1 MCRISILM
9 VSPRRLD
16 IDRLLTMGYNKN
28 IFIVEEVTSAS
39 SESNLDKIIVKGLTV
54 FAYQGGNRLLGEV
67 HISGAKNSVLPIIVA
82 TLLAEGRCVLDDVP
96 RLADVQI
103 IKDVLE
109 SLGADI
115 TFTDNTMEVD
125 GAPVN
130 KVQAPIEYIK
140 KMRASVLIMGPLL
153 ARFGRAVL
161 SLPGGCA
168 IGARPID
175 LHLKGLE
182 VLGASI
188 QIRDDEVVAEVPGG
202 RLKGDRIFLRVPSVG
217 ATENLMM
224 AASLAEGVTV
234 IENAAEEPEI
244 VDLANFLNAMGADV
258 RGAGTGVIR
267 ITGVEHLHG
276 ANHTIIPDRIEAGSY
291 LLAGAITGSTVRVT
305 NCIADHL
312 RPVLDKIV
320 ESGATVEV
328 DEVANTVTVHGAEK
342 IRPVDVKTLPYP
354 GFPTD
359 MQSQFMAYMTVAEGT
374 CQFTETIF
382 ENRFMHVDE
391 LRKMGANIQ
400 AEGRNA
406 FITGVPKLHGAAV
419 RATDLRAGAALI
431 IAGLAAEGETTVS
444 DLYHLD
450 RGYEDLIGKFQSLG
464 ADIRRIDDGE

>member
-1 MCRISILM
+1 M
-9 VSPRRLD
+9 
-16 IDRLLTMGYNKN
+16 
-28 IFIVEEVTSAS
+28 TSAS
-39 SESNLDKIIVKGLTV
+39 SESNLDKIIVT
-54 FAYQGGNRLLGEV
+54 GGRKLSGEV
-67 HISGAKNSVLPIIVA
+67 RISGAKNSVLPIIVA
-82 TLLAEGRCVLDDVP
+82 TLLAEGRCVLEDVP

-258 RGAGTGVIR
+258 RGAGTDVIR

-320 ESGATVEV
+320 ESGATIEV
-328 DEVANTVTVHGAEK
+328 DEVANTVTVHGAEH
-342 IRPVDVKTLPYP
+342 IHPVDVKTLPYP

-359 MQSQFMAYMTVAEGT
+359 MQSQFMAYMTVADGT

>member
-9 VSPRRLD
+9 VSPRSLD

-39 SESNLDKIIVKGLTV
+39 SESNLDKIIVT
-54 FAYQGGNRLLGEV
+54 GGRKLSGEV
-67 HISGAKNSVLPIIVA
+67 RISGAKNSVLPIIVA

-168 IGARPID
+168 IGAHPID

>member
-1 MCRISILM
+1 M
-9 VSPRRLD
+9 
-16 IDRLLTMGYNKN
+16 
-28 IFIVEEVTSAS
+28 EEVTSAS
-39 SESNLDKIIVKGLTV
+39 SESNLDKIIVT
-54 FAYQGGNRLLGEV
+54 GGRKLSGEV
-67 HISGAKNSVLPIIVA
+67 RISGAKNSVLPIIVA
-82 TLLAEGRCVLDDVP
+82 TLLAEGRCVLEDVP

-224 AASLAEGVTV
+224 AASLAEGVTI

-320 ESGATVEV
+320 ESGATIEV
-328 DEVANTVTVHGAEK
+328 DEVANTVTVHGAEH
-342 IRPVDVKTLPYP
+342 IHPVDVKTLPYP

-359 MQSQFMAYMTVAEGT
+359 MQSQFMAYMTVADGT

>member
-1 MCRISILM
+1 M
-9 VSPRRLD
+9 
-16 IDRLLTMGYNKN
+16 
-28 IFIVEEVTSAS
+28 
-39 SESNLDKIIVKGLTV
+39 DKIIVT
-54 FAYQGGNRLLGEV
+54 GGRKLSGEV
-67 HISGAKNSVLPIIVA
+67 RISGAKNSVLPIIVA

-182 VLGASI
+182 VLGTSI

-258 RGAGTGVIR
+258 RGAGTGVIC

-406 FITGVPKLHGAAV
+406 FITGVPTLHGAAV

-431 IAGLAAEGETTVS
+431 IAGLAAEGKTTVS

>member
-1 MCRISILM
+1 MGRISILM

-16 IDRLLTMGYNKN
+16 IDRLWTMGYNKN

-39 SESNLDKIIVKGLTV
+39 SESNLDKIIVT
-54 FAYQGGNRLLGEV
+54 GGRKLSGEV
-67 HISGAKNSVLPIIVA
+67 RISGAKNSVLPIIVA

-406 FITGVPKLHGAAV
+406 FITGVAKLHGAAV

-431 IAGLAAEGETTVS
+431 IAGLAAEGKTTVS

>member
-1 MCRISILM
+1 M
-9 VSPRRLD
+9 
-16 IDRLLTMGYNKN
+16 
-28 IFIVEEVTSAS
+28 
-39 SESNLDKIIVKGLTV
+39 DKIIVT
-54 FAYQGGNRLLGEV
+54 GGRKLSGEV
-67 HISGAKNSVLPIIVA
+67 RISGAKNSVLPIIVA

>member
-1 MCRISILM
+1 
-9 VSPRRLD
+9 
-16 IDRLLTMGYNKN
+16 MGYNKN

-39 SESNLDKIIVKGLTV
+39 SESNLDKIIVT
-54 FAYQGGNRLLGEV
+54 GGRKLSGEV
-67 HISGAKNSVLPIIVA
+67 RISGAKNSVLPIIVA

-328 DEVANTVTVHGAEK
+328 DEVANTVTVHGVEK

-406 FITGVPKLHGAAV
+406 FITGVPTLHGAAV

-431 IAGLAAEGETTVS
+431 IAGLAAEGKTTVS

>member
-1 MCRISILM
+1 M
-9 VSPRRLD
+9 
-16 IDRLLTMGYNKN
+16 
-28 IFIVEEVTSAS
+28 TSAS
-39 SESNLDKIIVKGLTV
+39 SENDLDKIIVT
-54 FAYQGGNRLLGEV
+54 GGCKLSGEV
-67 HISGAKNSVLPIIVA
+67 RISGAKNSVLPIIVA
-82 TLLAEGRCVLDDVP
+82 TLLSEGRCVLDDVP
-96 RLADVQI
+96 RLADVHI
-103 IKDVLE
+103 IKDVLA
-109 SLGADI
+109 SLGAEI
-115 TFTDNTMEVD
+115 TFDKNTMEVD
-125 GAPVN
+125 GSSVN

-182 VLGASI
+182 TLGATI
-188 QIRDDEVVAEVPGG
+188 QIRDDEVVAEVPEG

-267 ITGVEHLHG
+267 ITGVDRLHG

-320 ESGATVEV
+320 ESGATIEV
-328 DEVANTVTVHGAEK
+328 DEVQHSVTVHGCDAV
-342 IRPVDVKTLPYP
+342 RPVDIKTLPYP

-359 MQSQFMAYMTVAEGT
+359 MQSQFMAYMTVAEGSS
-374 CQFTETIF
+374 QFTETIF

-391 LRKMGANIQ
+391 LLKMGANIRTE
-400 AEGRNA
+400 ARNA
-406 FITGVPKLHGAAV
+406 FVTGVPKLHGAEV

-431 IAGLAAEGETTVS
+431 IAGLVAEGETTVT

-464 ADIRRIDDGE
+464 ANIRRIDDEK

>member
-1 MCRISILM
+1 MGRISILM
-9 VSPRRLD
+9 VSPRRLY
-16 IDRLLTMGYNKN
+16 IDRLWTMGYNKN

-39 SESNLDKIIVKGLTV
+39 SESNLDKIIVT
-54 FAYQGGNRLLGEV
+54 GGRKLSGEV
-67 HISGAKNSVLPIIVA
+67 RISGAKNSVLPIIVA

-431 IAGLAAEGETTVS
+431 IAGLAAEGKTTVS

>member
-39 SESNLDKIIVKGLTV
+39 SESNLDKIIVT
-54 FAYQGGNRLLGEV
+54 GGRKLSGEV
-67 HISGAKNSVLPIIVA
+67 RISGAKNSVLPIIVA

-168 IGARPID
+168 IGARPMD
-175 LHLKGLE
+175 LHLKGLA

>member
-1 MCRISILM
+1 MGRISILM

-16 IDRLLTMGYNKN
+16 IDRLWTMGYNKN

-39 SESNLDKIIVKGLTV
+39 SESNLDKIIVT
-54 FAYQGGNRLLGEV
+54 GGRKLSGEV
-67 HISGAKNSVLPIIVA
+67 RISGAKNSVLPIIVA

-406 FITGVPKLHGAAV
+406 FITGVPKLHGVAV

-431 IAGLAAEGETTVS
+431 IAGLAAEGKTTVS

>member
-1 MCRISILM
+1 M
-9 VSPRRLD
+9 
-16 IDRLLTMGYNKN
+16 
-28 IFIVEEVTSAS
+28 TSAS
-39 SESNLDKIIVKGLTV
+39 SESNLDKIIVT
-54 FAYQGGNRLLGEV
+54 GGRKLSGEV
-67 HISGAKNSVLPIIVA
+67 RISGAKNSVLPIIVA

-125 GAPVN
+125 GAPVD

-224 AASLAEGVTV
+224 AASLAEGVTI

-320 ESGATVEV
+320 ESGATIEV
-328 DEVANTVTVHGAEK
+328 DEVANTVTVHGADN
-342 IRPVDVKTLPYP
+342 IHPVDVKTLPYP

-431 IAGLAAEGETTVS
+431 IAGLVAEGETIVS

>member
-1 MCRISILM
+1 MKKIL
-9 VSPRRLD
+9 
-16 IDRLLTMGYNKN
+16 I
-28 IFIVEEVTSAS
+28 E
-39 SESNLDKIIVKGLTV
+39 
-54 FAYQGGNRLLGEV
+54 GGNRLLGEV

>member
-1 MCRISILM
+1 M
-9 VSPRRLD
+9 
-16 IDRLLTMGYNKN
+16 
-28 IFIVEEVTSAS
+28 TSAS
-39 SESNLDKIIVKGLTV
+39 SESNLDKIIVT
-54 FAYQGGNRLLGEV
+54 GGRKLSGEV
-67 HISGAKNSVLPIIVA
+67 RISGAKNSVLPIIVA
-82 TLLAEGRCVLDDVP
+82 TLLAEGRCVLEDVP

-320 ESGATVEV
+320 ESGATIEV
-328 DEVANTVTVHGAEK
+328 DEVANTVTVHGAEH
-342 IRPVDVKTLPYP
+342 IHPVDVKTLPYP

-359 MQSQFMAYMTVAEGT
+359 MQSQFMAYMTVADGT

-431 IAGLAAEGETTVS
+431 IAGLVAEGETTVS

>member
-1 MCRISILM
+1 M
-9 VSPRRLD
+9 
-16 IDRLLTMGYNKN
+16 
-28 IFIVEEVTSAS
+28 TSAS
-39 SESNLDKIIVKGLTV
+39 SESNLDKIIVT
-54 FAYQGGNRLLGEV
+54 GGRKLSGEV
-67 HISGAKNSVLPIIVA
+67 RISGAKNSVLPIIVA
-82 TLLAEGRCVLDDVP
+82 TLLAEGRCVLEDVP

-115 TFTDNTMEVD
+115 IFTDNTMEVD

-320 ESGATVEV
+320 ESGATIEV
-328 DEVANTVTVHGAEK
+328 DEVANTVTVHGAEH
-342 IRPVDVKTLPYP
+342 IHPVDVKTLPYP

-359 MQSQFMAYMTVAEGT
+359 MQSQFMAYMTVADGT

-450 RGYEDLIGKFQSLG
+450 RGYEDLIGKFQNLG

>member
-39 SESNLDKIIVKGLTV
+39 SESNLDKIIVT
-54 FAYQGGNRLLGEV
+54 GGRKLSGEV
-67 HISGAKNSVLPIIVA
+67 RISGAKNSVLPIIVA

-234 IENAAEEPEI
+234 IENAAEDPEI

>member
-1 MCRISILM
+1 M
-9 VSPRRLD
+9 
-16 IDRLLTMGYNKN
+16 
-28 IFIVEEVTSAS
+28 TSAS
-39 SESNLDKIIVKGLTV
+39 SESNLDKIIVT
-54 FAYQGGNRLLGEV
+54 GGRKLSGEV
-67 HISGAKNSVLPIIVA
+67 RISGAKNSVLPIIVA
-82 TLLAEGRCVLDDVP
+82 TLLAESRCVLEDVP

-320 ESGATVEV
+320 ESGATIEV
-328 DEVANTVTVHGAEK
+328 DEVANTVTVHGAEH
-342 IRPVDVKTLPYP
+342 IHPVDVKTLPYP

-359 MQSQFMAYMTVAEGT
+359 MQSQFMAYMTVADGT

>member
-1 MCRISILM
+1 MGRISILM

-16 IDRLLTMGYNKN
+16 IDRLWTMGYNKN

-39 SESNLDKIIVKGLTV
+39 SESNLDKIIVT
-54 FAYQGGNRLLGEV
+54 GGRKLSGEV
-67 HISGAKNSVLPIIVA
+67 RISGAKNSVLPIIVA

-342 IRPVDVKTLPYP
+342 IRSVDVKTLPYP

-431 IAGLAAEGETTVS
+431 IAGLAAEGKTTVS

>member
-39 SESNLDKIIVKGLTV
+39 SESNLDKIIET
-54 FAYQGGNRLLGEV
+54 GGRKLSGEV
-67 HISGAKNSVLPIIVA
+67 RISGAKNSVLPIIVA

-175 LHLKGLE
+175 LNLKGLE

>member
-39 SESNLDKIIVKGLTV
+39 SESNLDKIIVT
-54 FAYQGGNRLLGEV
+54 GGRKLSGEV
-67 HISGAKNSVLPIIVA
+67 RISGAKNSVLPIIVA

-153 ARFGRAVL
+153 ARFGSAVL

>member
-1 MCRISILM
+1 
-9 VSPRRLD
+9 
-16 IDRLLTMGYNKN
+16 MGYNKN

-39 SESNLDKIIVKGLTV
+39 SESNLDKIIVT
-54 FAYQGGNRLLGEV
+54 GGRKLSGEV
-67 HISGAKNSVLPIIVA
+67 RISGAKNSVLPIIVA

-115 TFTDNTMEVD
+115 TFTDKTMEVD

-406 FITGVPKLHGAAV
+406 FITGVPTLHGAAV

-431 IAGLAAEGETTVS
+431 IAGLAAEGKTTVS

>member
-1 MCRISILM
+1 MGRISILM

-16 IDRLLTMGYNKN
+16 IDRLWTMGYNKN

-39 SESNLDKIIVKGLTV
+39 SESNLDKIIVT
-54 FAYQGGNRLLGEV
+54 GGRKLSGEV
-67 HISGAKNSVLPIIVA
+67 RISGAKNSVLPIIIA

>member
-39 SESNLDKIIVKGLTV
+39 SESNLDKIIVT
-54 FAYQGGNRLLGEV
+54 GGRKLSGEV
-67 HISGAKNSVLPIIVA
+67 RISGAKNSVLPIIVA

-354 GFPTD
+354 GFHTD

>member
-39 SESNLDKIIVKGLTV
+39 SESNLDKIIVT
-54 FAYQGGNRLLGEV
+54 GGRKLSGEV
-67 HISGAKNSVLPIIVA
+67 RISGAKNSVLPIIVA

-291 LLAGAITGSTVRVT
+291 LLAGAITGSTVRIT

-312 RPVLDKIV
+312 CPVLDKIV

>member
-39 SESNLDKIIVKGLTV
+39 SESNLDKIIVT
-54 FAYQGGNRLLGEV
+54 GGRKLSGEV
-67 HISGAKNSVLPIIVA
+67 RISGAKNSVLPIIVA

-431 IAGLAAEGETTVS
+431 IAGLAAEGKTTVS

>member
-1 MCRISILM
+1 MGRISILM

-16 IDRLLTMGYNKN
+16 IDRLWTMGYNKN

-39 SESNLDKIIVKGLTV
+39 SESNLDKIIVT
-54 FAYQGGNRLLGEV
+54 GGRKLSGEV
-67 HISGAKNSVLPIIVA
+67 RISGAKNSVLPIIVA

-115 TFTDNTMEVD
+115 TFTDNTMKVD

>member
-1 MCRISILM
+1 
-9 VSPRRLD
+9 
-16 IDRLLTMGYNKN
+16 MGYNKDN
-28 IFIVEEVTSAS
+28 AIEGGDVGFVRDE
-39 SESNLDKIIVKGLTV
+39 LDKIIVT
-54 FAYQGGNRLLGEV
+54 GGRKLSGEV
-67 HISGAKNSVLPIIVA
+67 RISGAKNAVLPIIVA
-82 TLLAEGRCVLDDVP
+82 TLLSQGRCVLDDVP
-96 RLADVQI
+96 RLADVEI
-103 IKDVLE
+103 IKDVLL

-115 TFTDNTMEVD
+115 TFEGNRMEVD
-125 GAPVN
+125 GAPVD
-130 KVQAPIEYIK
+130 KVQAPVEYIK

-182 VLGASI
+182 ILGASI
-188 QIRDDEVVAEVPGG
+188 QIRDDEVVAEVPGGG

-224 AASLAEGVTV
+224 AASLAEGTTT

-244 VDLANFLNAMGADV
+244 VDLANFLNAMGAKV

-267 ITGVEHLHG
+267 IEGVEALHG

-320 ESGATVEV
+320 ESGAAIEV
-328 DEVANTVTVHGAEK
+328 DEVNNTVTVHGADK
-342 IRPVDVKTLPYP
+342 ILPVDIKTLPYP

-359 MQSQFMAYMTVAEGT
+359 MQSQFMAYLTLAEGT
-374 CQFTETIF
+374 SQVTETIF

-391 LRKMGANIQ
+391 LRKLGANIQ
-400 AEGRNA
+400 TEGRTA
-406 FITGVPKLHGAAV
+406 FISGVEKLHGASV
-419 RATDLRAGAALI
+419 RATDLRAAAALI
-431 IAGLAAEGETTVS
+431 IAGLAAEGETAVS

-450 RGYEDLIGKFQSLG
+450 RGYEDLIGKFESLG

>member
-1 MCRISILM
+1 M
-9 VSPRRLD
+9 
-16 IDRLLTMGYNKN
+16 
-28 IFIVEEVTSAS
+28 TSAS
-39 SESNLDKIIVKGLTV
+39 SESNLDKIIVT
-54 FAYQGGNRLLGEV
+54 GGRKLSGEV
-67 HISGAKNSVLPIIVA
+67 RISGAKNSVLPIIVA
-82 TLLAEGRCVLDDVP
+82 TLLAEGRCVLEDVP

-267 ITGVEHLHG
+267 ITGVEHLYG

-320 ESGATVEV
+320 ESGATIEV
-328 DEVANTVTVHGAEK
+328 DEVANTVTVHGAEH
-342 IRPVDVKTLPYP
+342 IHPVDVKTLPYP

-359 MQSQFMAYMTVAEGT
+359 MQSQFMAYMTVADGT

>member
-9 VSPRRLD
+9 VSPRRLY

-39 SESNLDKIIVKGLTV
+39 SESNLDKIIVT
-54 FAYQGGNRLLGEV
+54 GGRKLSGEV
-67 HISGAKNSVLPIIVA
+67 RISGAKNSVLPIIVA

-391 LRKMGANIQ
+391 LRKMGAKIQ

>member
-39 SESNLDKIIVKGLTV
+39 SDSNLDKIIVT
-54 FAYQGGNRLLGEV
+54 GGRKLSGEV
-67 HISGAKNSVLPIIVA
+67 RISGAKNSVLPIIVA

>member
-39 SESNLDKIIVKGLTV
+39 SESNLDKIIVT
-54 FAYQGGNRLLGEV
+54 GGRKLSGEV
-67 HISGAKNSVLPIIVA
+67 RISGAKNSVLPIIVA

-342 IRPVDVKTLPYP
+342 IRPVDVKNLPYP
-354 GFPTD
+354 VFPTD

>member
-1 MCRISILM
+1 M
-9 VSPRRLD
+9 
-16 IDRLLTMGYNKN
+16 
-28 IFIVEEVTSAS
+28 TSAS
-39 SESNLDKIIVKGLTV
+39 SESNLDKIIVT
-54 FAYQGGNRLLGEV
+54 GGRKLSGEV
-67 HISGAKNSVLPIIVA
+67 RISGAKNSVLPIIVA
-82 TLLAEGRCVLDDVP
+82 TLLAEGRCVLEDVP

-188 QIRDDEVVAEVPGG
+188 QIRDDEVVAEVPSG

-224 AASLAEGVTV
+224 AASLAEGLTV

-320 ESGATVEV
+320 ESGATIEV
-328 DEVANTVTVHGAEK
+328 DEVANTVTVHGAEH
-342 IRPVDVKTLPYP
+342 IHPVDVKTLPYP

-359 MQSQFMAYMTVAEGT
+359 MQSQFMAYMTVADGT

>member
-39 SESNLDKIIVKGLTV
+39 SESNLDKIIVT
-54 FAYQGGNRLLGEV
+54 GGRKLSGEV
-67 HISGAKNSVLPIIVA
+67 RISGAKNSVLPIIVA

-328 DEVANTVTVHGAEK
+328 DEVANTVTVHGTEK

>member
-1 MCRISILM
+1 MGRISILM

-16 IDRLLTMGYNKN
+16 IDRLWTMGYNKN
-28 IFIVEEVTSAS
+28 IFIVEEVTSAP
-39 SESNLDKIIVKGLTV
+39 SESNLDKIIVT
-54 FAYQGGNRLLGEV
+54 GGRKLSGEV
-67 HISGAKNSVLPIIVA
+67 RISGAKNSVLPIIVA

-431 IAGLAAEGETTVS
+431 IAGLAAEGKTTVS

>member
-1 MCRISILM
+1 M
-9 VSPRRLD
+9 
-16 IDRLLTMGYNKN
+16 
-28 IFIVEEVTSAS
+28 EEVTSAS
-39 SESNLDKIIVKGLTV
+39 SESNLDMIIVT
-54 FAYQGGNRLLGEV
+54 GGRKLSGEV
-67 HISGAKNSVLPIIVA
+67 RISGAKNSVLPIIVA

-406 FITGVPKLHGAAV
+406 FITGVPTLHGAAV

-431 IAGLAAEGETTVS
+431 IAGLAAEGKTTVS

>member
-1 MCRISILM
+1 
-9 VSPRRLD
+9 
-16 IDRLLTMGYNKN
+16 MGYNKN

-39 SESNLDKIIVKGLTV
+39 SESNLDKIIVT
-54 FAYQGGNRLLGEV
+54 GGRKLSGEV

-406 FITGVPKLHGAAV
+406 FITGVPKLYGAAV

-431 IAGLAAEGETTVS
+431 IAGLAAEGKTTVS